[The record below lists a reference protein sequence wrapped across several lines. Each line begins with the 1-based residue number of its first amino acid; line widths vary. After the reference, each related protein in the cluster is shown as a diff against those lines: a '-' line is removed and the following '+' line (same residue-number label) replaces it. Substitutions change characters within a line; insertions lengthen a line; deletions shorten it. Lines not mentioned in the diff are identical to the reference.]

1 MKEYVL
7 KGQRPKQSRR
17 VIREDFSEE
26 VVLELGPEGVYNA
39 EGWNSLRCDLT
50 EGRRDEKVLFVES

>member
-1 MKEYVL
+1 MKEYIL

-26 VVLELGPEGVYNA
+26 VGPEGMYDA
-39 EGWNSLRCDLT
+39 EGWNRLQCDLT